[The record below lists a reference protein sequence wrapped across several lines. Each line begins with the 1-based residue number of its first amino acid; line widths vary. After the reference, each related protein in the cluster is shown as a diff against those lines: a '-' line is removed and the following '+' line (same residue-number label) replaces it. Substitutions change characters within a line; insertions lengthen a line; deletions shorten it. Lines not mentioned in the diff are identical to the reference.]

1 MQAEPRI
8 HDEVA
13 AALRDGEPV
22 VALETAVL
30 THGLPRAPRA
40 APRCLAALAPGFVWD
55 ERAPGNVEL
64 SRALEHVVRAGGAVP
79 ATIAVL
85 AGRPTVGLDAEALRR
100 LGASIGAEKVA
111 ARDLPFAQVAG
122 SDGGTTVAGTLA
134 VLERANA
141 VAPAPIRVFATGGI
155 GGVHRGW
162 SERWDV
168 SADLPAIARA
178 PICVV
183 SAGAKSILDLDA
195 TVEML
200 DTLGVP
206 IVGFGTDWFPRFLT
220 AGAPPL
226 AVQRRMDSID
236 DIAAACALRWSGGEG
251 GVLLANPPP
260 PEFSL
265 AIEEVESAIV
275 EGVASARREG
285 IAGPRVT
292 PYLLSLLAERTG
304 GRSVEANIAA
314 LLANAALGARVAAAR
329 ARRDEA

>member
-1 MQAEPRI
+1 VTTAPRI
-8 HDEVA
+8 RAEVD
-13 AALRDGEPV
+13 AALRNGRPV

-30 THGLPRAPRA
+30 THGLPRTPRP
-40 APRCLAALAPGFVWD
+40 APRCLAALAPDFAWD
-55 ERAPGNVEL
+55 ERGPANVEL
-64 SRALEHVVRAGGAVP
+64 SRALEHVVRSAGAVP
-79 ATIAVL
+79 ATVSVL
-85 AGRPTVGLDAEALRR
+85 AGTASVGLGDAELER
-100 LGASIGAEKVA
+100 LGSSNRAEKIS

-134 VLERANA
+134 ILERANA
-141 VAPAPIRVFATGGI
+141 VAPAPIRVFATGAI

-168 SADLPAIARA
+168 SADLLAIART
-178 PICVV
+178 PVCVL

-206 IVGFGTDWFPRFLT
+206 VVGYGTDWFPRFLT

-226 AVQRRMDSID
+226 SVQRRLDAID
-236 DIAAACALRWSGGEG
+236 DIAMACALRWAAGEG

-260 PEFSL
+260 SEFSL

-275 EGVASARREG
+275 AGVEAARRDG
-285 IAGPRVT
+285 VSGPQVT
-292 PYLLSLLAERTG
+292 PYLLSWLAERTG

-314 LLANAALGARVAAAR
+314 LLANASLGARLATALTRHAD
-329 ARRDEA
+329 A